1 MREGIERVVNQAG
14 DRGERLSGCAGGCA
28 VEDVSLLGHG
38 ARGPLPRKAAEDP
51 YGGGKSR

>member
-1 MREGIERVVNQAG
+1 MNQAG